1 MAHGS
6 TETLLCQ
13 LAFITLITRGECDY
27 STRLAKYGIFV
38 SCQKNNGWSRGR
50 LSYEVQTVQH
60 KIMFRSY
67 TRLKKNNKG
76 LCCVYCCQLSAFFYF
91 FLFLI
96 KMSLYSFPEKDH
108 RVHLK
113 TICTINKSKG
123 FRLRSYHF
131 LHTFHELI
139 HPCSSRRRQSENV
152 VMKQS

>member
-27 STRLAKYGIFV
+27 STRLAKRGIFV

-67 TRLKKNNKG
+67 TRLKKKKKARVACTVASC
-76 LCCVYCCQLSAFFYF
+76 LLSSIFFPVF
-91 FLFLI
+91 NQDVLVLI
-96 KMSLYSFPEKDH
+96 S
-108 RVHLK
+108 
-113 TICTINKSKG
+113 
-123 FRLRSYHF
+123 
-131 LHTFHELI
+131 
-139 HPCSSRRRQSENV
+139 
-152 VMKQS
+152 